1 MNWGNKLLL
10 TFLAFGAMISYLVYR
25 AVTTNFELVDKEYYK
40 KELRYQQVID
50 ASNRTIALSSPT
62 QLQQTDQTISLVL
75 PTEMKN
81 KTIEGEVFFYCA
93 YDSRKDRRIALN
105 TGSEAIQVINKSMVE
120 PGSYTVKI
128 SWTSGESNY
137 YSEKSI
143 TIH

>member
-1 MNWGNKLLL
+1 ML
-10 TFLAFGAMISYLVYR
+10 TFLVFGAMISYLVYR
-25 AVTTNFELVDKEYYK
+25 AVTTNFELVDNEYYK

-50 ASNRTIALSSPT
+50 ASNRTNALSSPI

-81 KTIEGEVFFYCA
+81 TTVEGEVYFYCA

-105 TGSEAIQVINKSMVE
+105 TGAEGVQVINKALVE
-120 PGSYTVKI
+120 TGSYIVKI
-128 SWTSGESNY
+128 SWTNGGTNY

-143 TIH
+143 LID